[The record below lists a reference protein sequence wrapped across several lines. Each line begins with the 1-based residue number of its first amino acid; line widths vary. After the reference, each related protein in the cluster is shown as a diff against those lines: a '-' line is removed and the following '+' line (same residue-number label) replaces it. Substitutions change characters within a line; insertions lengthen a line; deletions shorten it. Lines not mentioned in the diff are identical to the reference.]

1 MRVGIVGSRRYE
13 NKRKIKEMI
22 FMLKRRFGD
31 DLTIVSGGCQ
41 DGADKY
47 AKKFA
52 LELDCKYLE
61 FNPAHTQRNL
71 YSAMRDS
78 FYNKEYHPKYF
89 FQRNKMLAG
98 FVDYMIAFVG
108 HNDPARGTDHALR
121 EARKK
126 GKKVVIIS

>member
-1 MRVGIVGSRRYE
+1 MRVGIVGSRQYE
-13 NKRKIKEMI
+13 NKRKIKQMVYN
-22 FMLKRRFGD
+22 LKRKFGN

-78 FYNKEYHPKYF
+78 YYNKDYHPKYF
-89 FQRNKMLAG
+89 FHRNSMLAG
-98 FVDYMIAFVG
+98 FVDYMIAFVA
-108 HNDPARGTDHALR
+108 HNDLARGTDHALR

-126 GKKVVIIS
+126 GKKLL

>member
-1 MRVGIVGSRRYE
+1 MRVGIVGSRQYE
-13 NKRKIKEMI
+13 NKRKIKEMVYK
-22 FMLKRRFGD
+22 LKRRFGN
-31 DLTIVSGGCQ
+31 DLTIVSGGCK

-71 YSAMRDS
+71 YSALRDS
-78 FYNKEYHPKYF
+78 YYGKEYHPRFF
-89 FQRNKMLAG
+89 FQRNKMLAN
-98 FVDYMIAFVG
+98 FVDYLIAFVPD
-108 HNDPARGTDHALR
+108 NVPAPGTDHTLK

-126 GKKVVIIS
+126 GKKVIIIS